1 MSRSQRVRLSSD
13 CEFLVKAIQGVVW
26 EADPKTVRFTF
37 VSEQARLIL
46 GYPIEMW
53 LEENFWVNHLHADD
67 RAAAVEAYVRA
78 TSMGRDHELEY
89 RMIHSDGHAV
99 WFRDS
104 VFVDMQDGKAIRLR
118 GILIDISEQMQ
129 MQHAIM
135 ESEQLLRLIA
145 TSAKDAIFR
154 RRIHPVRQYEYV
166 SPAVFDITGYSAEE
180 FYADPDLGSKII
192 HPHDKWELG
201 PHAFVESAGDAVTF
215 RITRKNGSSGWLELR
230 SVTIYDDAGL
240 PMAIEGIAR
249 DISERRELQ
258 EQLNQSQKME
268 SPGRMVRGGTREL
281 NNMLT
286 VALGNASLAMN
297 SVPIGDP
304 IRDNLEAISQATE
317 RVSELTYQLLGVR
330 HQNEAPSGSL
340 DLNSVLKET
349 NEMLLQLIGS
359 QVDMSFQLGADLGS
373 IRMDSGQIW
382 QILLNLVVNAR
393 DAMPSG
399 GKLAI
404 RTFSFVTRYE
414 VSFRKTK
421 LKPGAY
427 TVLSVTDTGTGIDP
441 MVRDHIFKPFFTTK
455 PAASG
460 MGLATVQNI
469 VSQCN
474 GAIVV
479 ESTMYEGTTFR
490 IYFPVIE
497 ERPALSSPE
506 ILPLRHR
513 SGETVVV
520 VEDDDFVREVIS
532 DMLESAGYQVLTA
545 KTGTEA
551 LAVLNNYSGFVDLF
565 LIDMVLPDIEGRDLG
580 DRLVA
585 INPRIILAYMSSR
598 SDEVLSLIDGIENP
612 GIIQKPFNMTTLLD
626 RVRRSLDSRN

>member
-1 MSRSQRVRLSSD
+1 MSMSQRERLLSD

-26 EADPKTVRFTF
+26 EADPKTACFSF

-46 GYPIEMW
+46 GYPNEMW
-53 LEENFWVNHLHADD
+53 LEENFWVDHLHPGD
-67 RAAAVEAYVRA
+67 RTAALEAYRRA
-78 TSMGRDHELEY
+78 TSTGRDHEFEY

-104 VFVDMQDGKAIRLR
+104 VFVDMQDGTPVRVR
-118 GILIDISEQMQ
+118 GTLIDISEQMQ
-129 MQHAIM
+129 MQHAIK
-135 ESEQLLRLIA
+135 ETEQLLRLIA

-154 RRIHPVRQYEYV
+154 CRIHPVHHYEYI

-192 HPHDKWELG
+192 HPHDKWQLG
-201 PHAFVESAGDAVTF
+201 PHVFIEPSGDAVTF

-249 DISERRELQ
+249 DITERRELQ
-258 EQLNQSQKME
+258 EQLSQSQKME
-268 SPGRMVRGGTREL
+268 SPGRMVRSGTREL

-286 VALGNASLAMN
+286 VVLGNASLALN
-297 SVPIGDP
+297 SVPMNDP
-304 IRDNLEAISQATE
+304 IHDNLEAISQAAE
-317 RVSELTYQLLGVR
+317 RVSELMHQLLGVR
-330 HQNEAPSGSL
+330 EQKENLSGSL

-373 IRMDSGQIW
+373 IRLDSGQIW
-382 QILLNLVVNAR
+382 QVLLNLVVNSR

-421 LKPGAY
+421 LQPGAY

-441 MVRDHIFKPFFTTK
+441 MVRDHIFKPFFSTK

-479 ESTMYEGTTFR
+479 ESTMHEGTTFR
-490 IYFPVIE
+490 IYFPVME
-497 ERPALSSPE
+497 EPPALSSPE
-506 ILPLRHR
+506 VLPLRHR

-520 VEDDDFVREVIS
+520 VEDDEFVREVIS
-532 DMLESAGYQVLTA
+532 DILESAGYQVLTA
-545 KTGTEA
+545 KTGAEG
-551 LAVLNNYSGFVDLF
+551 LSVLKNYSGFVDLF
-565 LIDMVLPDIEGRDLG
+565 LIAMVLPDIDGRELG

-585 INPRIILAYMSSR
+585 INPCIRLAYMSSR
-598 SDEVLSLIDGIENP
+598 SDEALIEGVQNTRV
-612 GIIQKPFNMTTLLD
+612 IQKPFTMKTLLD
-626 RVRRSLDSRN
+626 RVRRSLESRN